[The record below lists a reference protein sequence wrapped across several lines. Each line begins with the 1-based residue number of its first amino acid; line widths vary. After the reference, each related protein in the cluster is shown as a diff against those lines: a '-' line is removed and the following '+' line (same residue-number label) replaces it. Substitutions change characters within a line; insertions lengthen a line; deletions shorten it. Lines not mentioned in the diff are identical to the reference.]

1 VIQSHRRLPS
11 ATIFLAGLDDAG
23 AFPEIV
29 LDRETLIAA
38 AGRNVEVTM
47 LANVE
52 RISWSDVF
60 IVLAPLVEQ
69 WKPQQAAALHGGVS
83 VGKRDHAAITKD

>member
-52 RISWSDVF
+52 RIS
-60 IVLAPLVEQ
+60 
-69 WKPQQAAALHGGVS
+69 
-83 VGKRDHAAITKD
+83 